1 MRISN
6 WSSDVCSSDLKERI
20 GHRKRRLSRG
30 IAGSFGGLSAP
41 CALQDPAGR
50 GGCTHMLS
58 GQPNWESSL
67 VDLDTLNAIIAPE
80 AEAMG
85 LALGRVAFFGGDSDP
100 TLQVMAERPET
111 RQLTIDDC
119 ADLSRRISDRLDALE
134 EAGKDPIA
142 TAYRLEVSS
151 PGIDRP
157 LTRRADFAD
166 WAGHEAKV
174 ALKEKLDGRQRF
186 NGTLIGIGVG
196 IDGDVVTILGD
207 RKSTRLNSSH

>member
-1 MRISN
+1 M
-6 WSSDVCSSDLKERI
+6 
-20 GHRKRRLSRG
+20 
-30 IAGSFGGLSAP
+30 A
-41 CALQDPAGR
+41 
-50 GGCTHMLS
+50 
-58 GQPNWESSL
+58 
-67 VDLDTLNAIIAPE
+67 DLDVLNAIIAPE

-85 LALGRVAFFGGDSDP
+85 LALVRVAFFGGESDP

-134 EAGKDPIA
+134 EAGKDPIEQ
-142 TAYRLEVSS
+142 AYRLEVSS

-174 ALKEKLDGRQRF
+174 TLKEKRDGRQRF
-186 NGTLIGIGVG
+186 NGELVG
-196 IDGDVVTILGD
+196 IDGDTVTILDKEGVEHELPFD
-207 RKSTRLNSSH
+207 AIDTAKLVLTDKLIAATVPLSAEGADELEEEGQD